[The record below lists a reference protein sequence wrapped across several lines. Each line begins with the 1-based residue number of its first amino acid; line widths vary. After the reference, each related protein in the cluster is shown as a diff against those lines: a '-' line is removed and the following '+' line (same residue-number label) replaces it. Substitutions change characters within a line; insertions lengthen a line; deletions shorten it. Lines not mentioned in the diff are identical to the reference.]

1 MKFSTINI
9 ITPHVFNDFS
19 PNHIKSDNSLAL
31 ERFSGL
37 PPQDCRIICNH
48 ANMVVQPW
56 SRKND
61 LGTPLLHLKAFE
73 RESIFYMYIFK
84 LFPPHVKYVM
94 FPLH

>member
-37 PPQDCRIICNH
+37 PPKLVGSY
-48 ANMVVQPW
+48 ANMQTWLCNPGPG
-56 SRKND
+56 KMI
-61 LGTPLLHLKAFE
+61 LAHLC
-73 RESIFYMYIFK
+73 YI
-84 LFPPHVKYVM
+84 
-94 FPLH
+94 